1 MYTRREFNKSEVALS
16 NEIKSKLIEV
26 EGLLDKLPNCREKSI
41 ALTHIEETLMWMNRR
56 VEDRMS
62 RPSRACELK
71 YGRTCSDPACCYC
84 STVVK

>member
-41 ALTHIEETLMWMNRR
+41 ALTHIEDTMLHSNLAITEVGIN
-56 VEDRMS
+56 D
-62 RPSRACELK
+62 
-71 YGRTCSDPACCYC
+71 
-84 STVVK
+84 

>member
-41 ALTHIEETLMWMNRR
+41 ALTHIEDAMLHSNLAITETGIP
-56 VEDRMS
+56 E
-62 RPSRACELK
+62 E
-71 YGRTCSDPACCYC
+71 
-84 STVVK
+84 

>member
-41 ALTHIEETLMWMNRR
+41 ASTHIEDAMLHSNLAITETGIT
-56 VEDRMS
+56 E
-62 RPSRACELK
+62 E
-71 YGRTCSDPACCYC
+71 
-84 STVVK
+84 

>member
-41 ALTHIEETLMWMNRR
+41 ALTRIEDAMLHSNLAITETGIT
-56 VEDRMS
+56 E
-62 RPSRACELK
+62 E
-71 YGRTCSDPACCYC
+71 
-84 STVVK
+84 

>member
-41 ALTHIEETLMWMNRR
+41 ALTHIEDAMLHSNLAITEAGIT
-56 VEDRMS
+56 E
-62 RPSRACELK
+62 E
-71 YGRTCSDPACCYC
+71 
-84 STVVK
+84 

>member
-41 ALTHIEETLMWMNRR
+41 ALTHIEDAMLHSNLAITETGIK
-56 VEDRMS
+56 E
-62 RPSRACELK
+62 K
-71 YGRTCSDPACCYC
+71 
-84 STVVK
+84 